1 MVLNKLFEEKKT
13 VSTYDSDF
21 QMKLKL
27 SSIFNY
33 MQDTAAVN
41 ADQLGL
47 GYEHLMPLELAW
59 VLSWVKVEIDDYPVY
74 GQELLLNTWPKCS
87 YKLYSMRDFRIKDM
101 NEKILCRATT
111 AWLPINI
118 KTKRVTG
125 IQNLPAPIP
134 YNPDLVGVD
143 ELPSK
148 IMIPHTKQILFIK
161 KFRYNDLDINHHVN
175 NVKYVEMVLDS
186 FTIEQYLSH
195 SIKSITVSF
204 SSESFYG
211 DEIEVNI
218 ASGENEFVNFVEG
231 INVQTQKQVFASRVE
246 WK

>member
-1 MVLNKLFEEKKT
+1 MQKLFEEKKT

-21 QMKLKL
+21 LMKLKI
-27 SSIFNY
+27 SSVFNY
-33 MQDTAAVN
+33 MQDTAAAN

-87 YKLYSMRDFRIKDM
+87 YKLYSMRDFRIKDY

-134 YNPDLVGVD
+134 YNPDLIGVQ

-148 IMIPHTKQILFIK
+148 IILPSAKQVLYTK

-175 NVKYVEMVLDS
+175 NVKYVEMVLDCFTPEYYS
-186 FTIEQYLSH
+186 KYQVKNFTI
-195 SIKSITVSF
+195 SF
-204 SSESFYG
+204 SSESFYD
-211 DEIEVNI
+211 DEIEVSI
-218 ASGENEFVNFVEG
+218 SGEDELVKFVEG
-231 INVQTQKQVFASRVE
+231 INIQTQKQVFASKVE